1 MIPRRF
7 ISRNMGRQ
15 YVDGEAI
22 ELKQSFSESGPVTP
36 IFFILSP
43 GVDPLKVIYLVIF

>member
-1 MIPRRF
+1 
-7 ISRNMGRQ
+7 MGRQ

-22 ELKQSFSESGPVTP
+22 ELSQSYSESGPHTP

-43 GVDPLKVIYLVIF
+43 GVDPLKVGVV